1 MIVGVVDYGVGNLH
15 SLVKAIEHGGAEAR
29 VEANPRLAL
38 ATDAIVLPGVG
49 AFGPA
54 SAAVTAAGA
63 EIQDALREGFPCLGI
78 CLGMQLLFESSDES
92 AGAGLGIFPG
102 RVRRLAAKRVPHMGW
117 NGVAATRDPIF
128 RGVEHMLAYYANS
141 FIGSPLD
148 PQDVIATTEYEG
160 HAFPAAVRRA
170 RTWGV
175 QFHPE
180 KSADAGLTLLT
191 NFLREAAR

>member
-1 MIVGVVDYGVGNLH
+1 MIVGLLDYGVGNLH
-15 SLVKAIEHGGAEAR
+15 SLAKAIEQGGAQVRIER
-29 VEANPRLAL
+29 DPLRAL
-38 ATDAIVLPGVG
+38 ATDALILPGVG

-54 SAAVTAAGA
+54 AAALVQAGPRVG
-63 EIQDALREGFPCLGI
+63 EALREGFPCLGI
-78 CLGMQLLFESSDES
+78 CLGMQLLFDVSEES
-92 AGAGLGIFPG
+92 AGIGLGVIQG
-102 RVRRLAAKRVPHMGW
+102 SVHRLAAKRVPHMGW
-117 NGVAATRDPIF
+117 NGVAATNDPLF

-141 FIGSPLD
+141 YVGLPHD

-180 KSADAGLTLLT
+180 KSAEAGLTLIV

>member
-1 MIVGVVDYGVGNLH
+1 MIVGMLDYGVGNLH
-15 SLVKAIEHGGAEAR
+15 SLAKAIELGGAQVRIER
-29 VEANPRLAL
+29 DPLRAL
-38 ATDAIVLPGVG
+38 ETDALVLPGVG

-54 SAAVTAAGA
+54 AAALVHAGPQIS
-63 EIQDALREGFPCLGI
+63 ETLREGFPCLGI
-78 CLGMQLLFESSDES
+78 CLGMQLLFDVSEESP
-92 AGAGLGIFPG
+92 GIGLGVIPG
-102 RVRRLAAKRVPHMGW
+102 GVHKLAAKRVPHMGW
-117 NGVAATRDPIF
+117 NGVAATADPLF
-128 RGVEHMLAYYANS
+128 RGLEHMLAYYANS
-141 FIGSPLD
+141 YVGLPTD

-180 KSADAGLTLLT
+180 KSAEAGLTLIT

>member
-1 MIVGVVDYGVGNLH
+1 MIVGLMDYGVGNLH
-15 SLVKAIEHGGAEAR
+15 SLAKAIEHGGAEVR
-29 VEANPRLAL
+29 IETNPSLAL
-38 ATDAIVLPGVG
+38 ATDALVLPGVG

-54 SAAVTAAGA
+54 AAAVVTAAPQIEG
-63 EIQDALREGFPCLGI
+63 ALREGFPCLGI
-78 CLGMQLLFESSDES
+78 CLGMQLLFETSEES
-92 AGAGLGIFPG
+92 PGLGLGIFPG
-102 RVRRLAAKRVPHMGW
+102 RVRRLAARRVPHMGW
-117 NGVAATRDPIF
+117 NGVAASNDPLF
-128 RGVEHMLAYYANS
+128 RGIEHMLAYYANS
-141 FIGSPLD
+141 YVALPTD

-180 KSADAGLTLLT
+180 KSAAAGLTLIQ